1 MNVNKKKIL
10 VLTSRYPYPV
20 IGGDR
25 LRIYNQCREL
35 SKYFDLTLLS
45 LCETNDELNAVLPN
59 DGVFKRVERIL
70 LPKFKSYLNSLI
82 VLFFSKTPLQVA
94 YYKSHNFKIK
104 VDEEAAKHDLVL
116 CHLIRTSEYLS
127 DFNGVKVVEMTDA
140 ISLNYKRVK
149 ELKDLK
155 GIKSWIYR
163 FEQKRLISY
172 ECKVIESFD
181 LCSVIS
187 PIDHDYLKDHCE
199 KSVSNIIVSGNGVDL
214 SNFPFQY
221 HAYQQNRVLRI
232 VFIGNMSSF
241 QNFDAA
247 YWFAKKVLPLI
258 ASDYPVVFEV
268 VGRIP
273 QDSHA
278 ILSKLDNV
286 KVLGGVDN
294 VAAAVNG
301 AHIGVCPMR
310 IGAGVQNKVLEYMA
324 LGLPCIT
331 TSLGLEGIKAE
342 PKNHL
347 LVADT
352 PKQFYKKVT
361 DIVKNVQSTHVMVL
375 SARKL
380 IVLRYSWESQQ
391 ASFVNAVSGLVE
403 QTS

>member
-20 IGGDR
+20 VGGDR

-45 LCETNDELNAVLPN
+45 LCENNEELNASLPC
-59 DGVFKRVERIL
+59 DGVFKRIERVFL
-70 LPKFKSYLNSLI
+70 SKLQSYLNSLWAM
-82 VLFFSKTPLQVA
+82 FFSKTPLQVA
-94 YYKSHNFKIK
+94 YYKSSYFKKK

-140 ISLNYKRVK
+140 ISLNYTRVK
-149 ELKDLK
+149 ESKDIK
-155 GIKSWIYR
+155 GLKSWVYR
-163 FEQKRLISY
+163 FEQKRLIAY
-172 ECKVIESFD
+172 ECDIINLFD

-187 PIDHDYLKDHCE
+187 PIDYKYLKDHCGE
-199 KSVSNIIVSGNGVDL
+199 CVSNTIVSGNGVDL
-214 SNFPFQY
+214 SDFPFQY
-221 HAYQQNRVLRI
+221 HAYQQTKMLRI
-232 VFIGNMSSF
+232 VFIGNVSSL

-247 YWFAKKVLPLI
+247 YWFAKNILPLI
-258 ASDYPVVFEV
+258 ASNYPVVFEV

-273 QDSHA
+273 HDYHA
-278 ILSKLDNV
+278 ILSRLDNV

-294 VAAAVNG
+294 IASAVNG

-331 TSLGLEGIKAE
+331 TSLGLEGIKAV
-342 PKNHL
+342 PKAHL
-347 LVADT
+347 FVADD
-352 PKQFYKKVT
+352 PKQFQEMVRE
-361 DIVKNVQSTHVMVL
+361 IVENEPSAHVMAL

-380 IVLRYSWESQQ
+380 VVETYSWKGQQ
-391 ASFVNAVSGLVE
+391 ASFVKAVSELLE
-403 QTS
+403 QAR